1 MRTILN
7 IPLYLRPSV
16 AFRIAH
22 RSGPKPAETWV
33 PPRPLWFGGECAARE
48 SLCRVVDEGQ
58 RHPTAAS
65 VAVGM
70 QSLPP
75 SPTGPTPL
83 AAPPHAE
90 AWRSRFVISAKANT
104 PTLTLLGSGH
114 ESPIHRLVEVTCAA
128 LASKTAPVLVDDGL
142 GGTYFIKGSDGTC
155 ASPRFE
161 PGTRVAPQ
169 RPARAYCLA
178 SSQAR
183 LHS

>member
-1 MRTILN
+1 
-7 IPLYLRPSV
+7 
-16 AFRIAH
+16 
-22 RSGPKPAETWV
+22 
-33 PPRPLWFGGECAARE
+33 
-48 SLCRVVDEGQ
+48 
-58 RHPTAAS
+58 
-65 VAVGM
+65 M

-114 ESPIHRLVEVTCAA
+114 EPPIHRLVEVTCAA

-142 GGTYFIKGSDGTC
+142 GGTYFIKDSDGSC

-161 PGTRVAPQ
+161 LGTRVASH
-169 RPARAYCLA
+169 RPTFARG
-178 SSQAR
+178 AR
-183 LHS
+183 CQGSGSGSA